1 MSETRLIDSKSGA
14 VFGVVVTGFVAYQT
28 MRGVL
33 HQHAVHSKWILPP
46 LSLLPHWVFVMLNVF
61 VYANIVWLCIAF
73 LKMGSGKERVIVAG
87 WAASLL
93 LGLIQPF
100 VPPEVAISIQY
111 AKGLAMG
118 AAFFMSVLI
127 AFSFFVPAEARR
139 GD

>member
-1 MSETRLIDSKSGA
+1 MSETRLIHSRSGA
-14 VFGVVVTGFVAYQT
+14 VFSVVVTGFVAYQT
-28 MRGVL
+28 IKRVL
-33 HQHAVHSKWILPP
+33 HHRGLHATWIF
-46 LSLLPHWVFVMLNVF
+46 LSFPLLPHWGLVALNVF
-61 VYANIVWLCIAF
+61 FYANIVWLCTA
-73 LKMGSGKERVIVAG
+73 LLRMGGGKERVIVAG

-127 AFSFFVPAEARR
+127 AFSFFVPAETGRSN
-139 GD
+139 